1 MLDSVLLS
9 TKQML
14 GISPEDTSFDV
25 NVIMCINTALT
36 ILMDLGL
43 TEVEDQIITGDDMTW
58 DDMTWDDLLG
68 GRTDIEYVKTYVYQK
83 VKMIFDPPT
92 STAAIDA
99 MQRSINEL
107 EWRICNNGRN

>member
-1 MLDSVLLS
+1 MSDSVLSS

-25 NVIMCINTALT
+25 NVIMSINTALT

-43 TEVEDQIITGDDMTW
+43 TEVEDQIVTSDKMSW
-58 DDMTWDDLLG
+58 DELLG
-68 GRTDIEYVKTYVYQK
+68 GRTDIEYVKTYIYQK
-83 VKMIFDPPT
+83 VKLIFDPPT

-99 MQRSINEL
+99 MQRSISEL

>member
-1 MLDSVLLS
+1 MSDSVLLS
-9 TKQML
+9 TKQIL

-25 NVIMCINTALT
+25 NVIMSINTALT

-43 TEVEDQIITGDDMTW
+43 TEVEDQIVTSDKMTW
-58 DDMTWDDLLG
+58 DELLG
-68 GRTDIEYVKTYVYQK
+68 GRTDIEYVKTYIYQK

-99 MQRSINEL
+99 MQRSISEL
-107 EWRICNNGRN
+107 EWRICNNGRK

>member
-1 MLDSVLLS
+1 
-9 TKQML
+9 ML

-25 NVIMCINTALT
+25 NVIMNINTALS

-43 TEVEDQIITGDDMTW
+43 TEVEDQLVIDDK
-58 DDMTWDDLLG
+58 MTWDDLLG

-83 VKMIFDPPT
+83 VKLIFDPPT

>member
-1 MLDSVLLS
+1 MSDSVLSS

-25 NVIMCINTALT
+25 NVIMSINTALT

-43 TEVEDQIITGDDMTW
+43 TEVEDQIVTDDMMTW
-58 DDMTWDDLLG
+58 DELLG
-68 GRTDIEYVKTYVYQK
+68 GRTDIEYVKTYIYQK
-83 VKMIFDPPT
+83 VKLIFDPPT

-99 MQRSINEL
+99 MQRSISEL

>member
-25 NVIMCINTALT
+25 NVIMSINTALT

-43 TEVEDQIITGDDMTW
+43 TEVEDQIVTGDDMTW
-58 DDMTWDDLLG
+58 DELLG
-68 GRTDIEYVKTYVYQK
+68 ERTDIEYVKTYIYQK

-99 MQRSINEL
+99 MQRSISEL

>member
-1 MLDSVLLS
+1 MSDSVLSS

-25 NVIMCINTALT
+25 NVIMSINTALT

-43 TEVEDQIITGDDMTW
+43 TEVEDQIVTSDKMTW
-58 DDMTWDDLLG
+58 DELLG

-99 MQRSINEL
+99 MQRSISEL
-107 EWRICNNGRN
+107 EWRICNNRRN

>member
-1 MLDSVLLS
+1 MSDSVLSS

-25 NVIMCINTALT
+25 NVIMSINTALT

-43 TEVEDQIITGDDMTW
+43 TEVEDQIVTSDKMTW
-58 DDMTWDDLLG
+58 DELLG

-83 VKMIFDPPT
+83 VKLIFDPPT
-92 STAAIDA
+92 STAALDA
-99 MQRSINEL
+99 MQRSLSEL

>member
-25 NVIMCINTALT
+25 NVIMNINTALT

-43 TEVEDQIITGDDMTW
+43 TEVEDQLVTNDKMTW
-58 DDMTWDDLLG
+58 DELLG

>member
-1 MLDSVLLS
+1 MSDSVLLS
-9 TKQML
+9 IKQML

-25 NVIMCINTALT
+25 NVIMSINTALT

-43 TEVEDQIITGDDMTW
+43 TEVEDQIVTSDDMTW
-58 DDMTWDDLLG
+58 DELLG
-68 GRTDIEYVKTYVYQK
+68 ERTDIEYVKTYVYQK

-99 MQRSINEL
+99 MQRSISEL
-107 EWRICNNGRN
+107 EWRICNNGRK

>member
-1 MLDSVLLS
+1 MS
-9 TKQML
+9 
-14 GISPEDTSFDV
+14 
-25 NVIMCINTALT
+25 INTALT

-43 TEVEDQIITGDDMTW
+43 TEVEDQIVTSDDMTW
-58 DDMTWDDLLG
+58 DELLG
-68 GRTDIEYVKTYVYQK
+68 ERTDIEYVKTYIYQK

-99 MQRSINEL
+99 MQRSISEL

>member
-1 MLDSVLLS
+1 MSDSVLSS

-25 NVIMCINTALT
+25 NVIMSINTALT
-36 ILMDLGL
+36 ILMDLCL
-43 TEVEDQIITGDDMTW
+43 TEVEDQIVISDEMTW
-58 DDMTWDDLLG
+58 DELLG

-83 VKMIFDPPT
+83 VKLIFDPPT

-99 MQRSINEL
+99 MQRSISEL

>member
-1 MLDSVLLS
+1 MIDSVLLS

-25 NVIMCINTALT
+25 NVIMSINTALT
-36 ILMDLGL
+36 TLMDLGL
-43 TEVEDQIITGDDMTW
+43 TEVEDEIVTDDI
-58 DDMTWDDLLG
+58 MTWDDLLG
-68 GRTDIEYVKTYVYQK
+68 GITDIEHVKTYVYQK
-83 VKMIFDPPT
+83 VKLIFDPPT

>member
-1 MLDSVLLS
+1 MSDSVLSS

-25 NVIMCINTALT
+25 NVIMSINTALT

-43 TEVEDQIITGDDMTW
+43 TEVEDQIVISDKMTW
-58 DDMTWDDLLG
+58 DELLG

-99 MQRSINEL
+99 MQRSISEL
-107 EWRICNNGRN
+107 EWRICNNGRK

>member
-1 MLDSVLLS
+1 MSDSVLSS

-25 NVIMCINTALT
+25 NVIMNINTALT

-43 TEVEDQIITGDDMTW
+43 TEVEDQIVTSDKMTW
-58 DDMTWDDLLG
+58 DELLG

-99 MQRSINEL
+99 MQRSISEL
-107 EWRICNNGRN
+107 EWRICNNGRK

>member
-1 MLDSVLLS
+1 MSDSVLLS
-9 TKQML
+9 IKQML

-25 NVIMCINTALT
+25 NVIMSINTALT
-36 ILMDLGL
+36 TLMDLGL
-43 TEVEDQIITGDDMTW
+43 TEVEDEIVID

-68 GRTDIEYVKTYVYQK
+68 GRTDIEYVKIYVYQK

-99 MQRSINEL
+99 MQRSISEL

>member
-25 NVIMCINTALT
+25 NVIMSINTALT

-43 TEVEDQIITGDDMTW
+43 TEVEDQIVTSDDMTW
-58 DDMTWDDLLG
+58 DELLG
-68 GRTDIEYVKTYVYQK
+68 ERTDIEYVKTYIYQK

-99 MQRSINEL
+99 MQRSISEL
-107 EWRICNNGRN
+107 EWRICNNGRK

>member
-1 MLDSVLLS
+1 
-9 TKQML
+9 ML

-25 NVIMCINTALT
+25 NVIMSINTALT

-43 TEVEDQIITGDDMTW
+43 TEVEDEIVID

-99 MQRSINEL
+99 MQRSIGEL
-107 EWRICNNGRN
+107 EWRICNNGGN

>member
-1 MLDSVLLS
+1 MIDSVLLS

-25 NVIMCINTALT
+25 NVIMSINTALT
-36 ILMDLGL
+36 TLMDLGL
-43 TEVEDQIITGDDMTW
+43 TEVEDEIVTD

-68 GRTDIEYVKTYVYQK
+68 GRTDIEYVKTYIYQK

>member
-1 MLDSVLLS
+1 MSDSVLSS

-25 NVIMCINTALT
+25 NVIMSINTALT

-43 TEVEDQIITGDDMTW
+43 TEVEDQIVTSDKMTW
-58 DDMTWDDLLG
+58 DELLG
-68 GRTDIEYVKTYVYQK
+68 GRTDIEYVKTYIYQK
-83 VKMIFDPPT
+83 VKLIFDPPT

-99 MQRSINEL
+99 IQRSISEL
-107 EWRICNNGRN
+107 EWRICNNGRK

>member
-25 NVIMCINTALT
+25 NVIMNINTALT
-36 ILMDLGL
+36 ILMELGL
-43 TEVEDQIITGDDMTW
+43 TEVEDQLVTDDK
-58 DDMTWDDLLG
+58 MTWDDLLG

>member
-1 MLDSVLLS
+1 MSDSVLLS
-9 TKQML
+9 IKQML

-25 NVIMCINTALT
+25 NVIMSINTALT
-36 ILMDLGL
+36 TLMDLGL
-43 TEVEDQIITGDDMTW
+43 TEVEDEMVID

-99 MQRSINEL
+99 MQRSISEL

>member
-1 MLDSVLLS
+1 MSDSVLSS

-14 GISPEDTSFDV
+14 GISPEDTSFDA
-25 NVIMCINTALT
+25 NVIMSINTALT

-43 TEVEDQIITGDDMTW
+43 TEVEDQIVTSDKMTW
-58 DDMTWDDLLG
+58 DELLG

-99 MQRSINEL
+99 MQRSISEL
-107 EWRICNNGRN
+107 EWRICNNGRK

>member
-1 MLDSVLLS
+1 MIDSVLLS

-25 NVIMCINTALT
+25 NVIMSINTALT

-43 TEVEDQIITGDDMTW
+43 TEVEDQIII

-99 MQRSINEL
+99 MQRSISEL

>member
-1 MLDSVLLS
+1 MSDSVLSS

-25 NVIMCINTALT
+25 NVIMSINTALT

-43 TEVEDQIITGDDMTW
+43 TEVEDQIVTSDDMTW
-58 DDMTWDDLLG
+58 DELLG
-68 GRTDIEYVKTYVYQK
+68 ERTDIEYVKTYIYQK

-99 MQRSINEL
+99 MQRSISEL
-107 EWRICNNGRN
+107 EWRICNNGRK

>member
-1 MLDSVLLS
+1 MSDSVLSS

-25 NVIMCINTALT
+25 NVIMSINTALT

-43 TEVEDQIITGDDMTW
+43 TEVEDQIVIDDN
-58 DDMTWDDLLG
+58 MTWDDLLG

-99 MQRSINEL
+99 MQRSISEL
-107 EWRICNNGRN
+107 EWRICNNGRK

>member
-1 MLDSVLLS
+1 MINSVLLS
-9 TKQML
+9 IKQML

-25 NVIMCINTALT
+25 NVIMSINTALT
-36 ILMDLGL
+36 TLMDLGL
-43 TEVEDQIITGDDMTW
+43 TEVEDEIVTDDI
-58 DDMTWDDLLG
+58 MTWDDLLG

-99 MQRSINEL
+99 MQRSISEL

>member
-1 MLDSVLLS
+1 MSDSVLLS
-9 TKQML
+9 TKQLL
-14 GISPEDTSFDV
+14 GISPEDTSFDLNVLV
-25 NVIMCINTALT
+25 NINTALT

-43 TEVEDQIITGDDMTW
+43 TVVEDKIVTDDK
-58 DDMTWDDLLG
+58 MTWDDLLG

>member
-1 MLDSVLLS
+1 MSDSVLLS
-9 TKQML
+9 IKQML

-25 NVIMCINTALT
+25 NVIMSINTALT

-43 TEVEDQIITGDDMTW
+43 TEVEDEIVID

-99 MQRSINEL
+99 MQRSISEL
-107 EWRICNNGRN
+107 E

>member
-1 MLDSVLLS
+1 MIDSVLLS

-25 NVIMCINTALT
+25 NVIMSINTALT

-43 TEVEDQIITGDDMTW
+43 TEVEDQIVID

-99 MQRSINEL
+99 MQRSISEL
-107 EWRICNNGRN
+107 EWRICNNGRK

>member
-1 MLDSVLLS
+1 
-9 TKQML
+9 ML

-25 NVIMCINTALT
+25 NVIMNINTALS

-43 TEVEDQIITGDDMTW
+43 TEVEDQLVTDDK
-58 DDMTWDDLLG
+58 MTWDDLLG

-83 VKMIFDPPT
+83 VKLIFDPPT

>member
-1 MLDSVLLS
+1 MLDSVLSS

-14 GISPEDTSFDV
+14 GINVEDDSFDV
-25 NVIMCINTALT
+25 NVIMAINAALT
-36 ILMDLGL
+36 ILFDLGL
-43 TEVEDQIITGDDMTW
+43 TEVEDQIIID

-99 MQRSINEL
+99 MQRSISEL

>member
-1 MLDSVLLS
+1 MIDSVLLS

-25 NVIMCINTALT
+25 NVIMSINTALT

-43 TEVEDQIITGDDMTW
+43 TEVEDQIVTSDKMTW
-58 DDMTWDDLLG
+58 DELLG
-68 GRTDIEYVKTYVYQK
+68 GRTDIEYVKTYIYQK
-83 VKMIFDPPT
+83 VKLIFDPPT

-99 MQRSINEL
+99 MQRSISEL
-107 EWRICNNGRN
+107 EWRICNNGRK

>member
-1 MLDSVLLS
+1 MSDSVLSS

-25 NVIMCINTALT
+25 NVIMSINTALT
-36 ILMDLGL
+36 FLMDLGL
-43 TEVEDQIITGDDMTW
+43 TEVEDQIVTSDKMTW
-58 DDMTWDDLLG
+58 DELLG

-83 VKMIFDPPT
+83 VKLIFDPPT

-99 MQRSINEL
+99 MQRSISEL

>member
-1 MLDSVLLS
+1 MSDSVLSS

-25 NVIMCINTALT
+25 NVIMSINTALT

-43 TEVEDQIITGDDMTW
+43 TEVEDQIVTSDKMTW
-58 DDMTWDDLLG
+58 DELLG
-68 GRTDIEYVKTYVYQK
+68 GRTDIEYVKTYIYQK
-83 VKMIFDPPT
+83 VKLIFDPPT

-99 MQRSINEL
+99 MQRSISEL
-107 EWRICNNGRN
+107 EWRICNNGRK